1 MPVPVGAVIVIVP
14 VDTLHVGCVSVTVGI
29 ATTAGCG
36 FIVADT
42 AVEVQPPTF
51 SFAMTS

>member
-36 FIVADT
+36 SIVAFT
-42 AVEVQPPTF
+42 APETQLAVV
-51 SFAMTS
+51 SFTITW

>member
-14 VDTLHVGCVSVTVGI
+14 VATLHVGCVKTSVGTEGVMGW
-29 ATTAGCG
+29 G

-42 AVEVQPPTF
+42 ADDGQLEAVSLTI
-51 SFAMTS
+51 T